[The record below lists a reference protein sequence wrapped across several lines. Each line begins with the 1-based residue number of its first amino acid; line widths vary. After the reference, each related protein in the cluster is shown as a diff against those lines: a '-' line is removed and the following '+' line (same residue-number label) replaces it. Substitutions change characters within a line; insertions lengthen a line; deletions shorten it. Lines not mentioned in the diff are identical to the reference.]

1 MYNWKSRKIMK
12 VLRKIADWCLNN
24 WKFFVI
30 IGVFFT
36 ISFWVV
42 TNSLKIKELQMPIVD
57 AIVKEQGKRI
67 EILEKQLLILNK
79 ELRSRVVA
87 DSILYENGQ
96 KRIAELNKQIQNNK
110 DENKKKHIANDNADF
125 NESASILKSNIK
137 KRGKKY

>member
-1 MYNWKSRKIMK
+1 MKI
-12 VLRKIADWCLNN
+12 LNKILDWCHKN
-24 WKFFVI
+24 WKFFI
-30 IGVFFT
+30 IVGVFLT

-67 EILEKQLLILNK
+67 ETLEKQLLILNK

-87 DSILYENGQ
+87 DSILYSKGQ
-96 KRIAELNKQIQNNK
+96 KQIAELNISIQNNK
-110 DENKKKHIANDNADF
+110 IENEKKHIINNNTDF
-125 NESASILKSNIK
+125 NESSIILKSNIK

>member
-1 MYNWKSRKIMK
+1 MKI
-12 VLRKIADWCLNN
+12 LNKILDWCHRN
-24 WKFFVI
+24 WKFFII
-30 IGVFFT
+30 IGVFL
-36 ISFWVV
+36 SFWVV

-67 EILEKQLLILNK
+67 ETLEKQLLILNK

-110 DENKKKHIANDNADF
+110 IENEKKHIINNNTDF
-125 NESASILKSNIK
+125 NESSIILKSNIK

>member
-1 MYNWKSRKIMK
+1 MKI
-12 VLRKIADWCLNN
+12 LNKILDWCHKN
-24 WKFFVI
+24 WKFFI
-30 IGVFFT
+30 IVGVFLT

-110 DENKKKHIANDNADF
+110 NENQKKHIINNNTDF
-125 NESASILKSNIK
+125 NESSIILKSNIK
-137 KRGKKY
+137 KRSSKIK